1 MESNQE
7 TEGTWGAQVG
17 NQAEQLLI
25 SLLSLSLLPVLLP
38 SLPPSPANEQR
49 QLKNYREDPLQTNI
63 LILLFQMEKL
73 MPQEAMGPRAAGW

>member
-38 SLPPSPANEQR
+38 SLPP
-49 QLKNYREDPLQTNI
+49 YREDPLQTNI

-73 MPQEAMGPRAAGW
+73 MPQEAMGPRAARW